1 MTREER
7 WEERTEWPL
16 TAAALLFLVAYAV
29 PIALPDVPAGW
40 RVLCTAVVWTMWA
53 LFTVDYVVRLTLAER
68 RWSFVGHHLPDLAVV
83 VLPVLRPLRLVRLV
97 ALLSI
102 LNRTGARELR
112 GKVATYAAGGA
123 VLLLITGALAI
134 TDAERGHA
142 GATITNLGD
151 GFWWAITTLTTVG
164 YGDTYPVTTAGR
176 FVAAGLMVAGIALL
190 GVVTAT
196 LASWLVE
203 RVGEATEVEQA
214 ATRAQVD
221 DLAAE
226 VRALRE
232 ALSAAGAFPPTP
244 VDPRD
249 DKPPAV

>member
-1 MTREER
+1 
-7 WEERTEWPL
+7 
-16 TAAALLFLVAYAV
+16 
-29 PIALPDVPAGW
+29 
-40 RVLCTAVVWTMWA
+40 
-53 LFTVDYVVRLTLAER
+53 
-68 RWSFVGHHLPDLAVV
+68 
-83 VLPVLRPLRLVRLV
+83 
-97 ALLSI
+97 
-102 LNRTGARELR
+102 
-112 GKVATYAAGGA
+112 
-123 VLLLITGALAI
+123 
-134 TDAERGHA
+134 
-142 GATITNLGD
+142 
-151 GFWWAITTLTTVG
+151 
-164 YGDTYPVTTAGR
+164 
-176 FVAAGLMVAGIALL
+176 MVAGIALL